1 MVANDVSLRRI
12 FMALQNQ
19 MIQKLSSGREVI
31 FHPTERGDFSEVNW
45 IDWFRQYLPKRYSV
59 DKAFVVDSCD
69 KFSQQIDLVVY
80 DNLYTP
86 FVFNEGSAIYVPAEA
101 VYAVFEVK
109 QDLTRD
115 HLLYTGEKVKSV
127 RILKRTSGRILQASG
142 LIENPRKP
150 FRLLGGILTTV
161 TAISEELA
169 SWLLRSVRD
178 LDSDSTIELGC
189 VLNRCA
195 FHILEEGDELKAKVS
210 LADETLMFLFLK
222 LLALLKTLGTVPAID
237 IDQYANGIANF

>member
-1 MVANDVSLRRI
+1 MVASEVSLRKI

-45 IDWFRQYLPKRYSV
+45 VDWFRQYLPRRYSV

-69 KFSQQIDLVVY
+69 RFSQQIDLVVY

-86 FVFNEGSAIYVPAEA
+86 FVFNEGNAIYVPAEA

-109 QDLTRD
+109 QDLTRE

-127 RILKRTSGRILQASG
+127 RTLKRTSGKILQASG
-142 LIENPRKP
+142 PIDNPRLP
-150 FRLLGGILTTV
+150 FRILGGILTTV
-161 TAISEELA
+161 TAISEDPA
-169 SWLLRSVRD
+169 TWLKRNLCD
-178 LDSDSTIELGC
+178 LDSDSAIEIGC

-195 FHILEEGDELKAKVS
+195 FQILAEDSETEIKVS
-210 LADETLMFLFLK
+210 LPDETLMFLFLK
-222 LLALLKTLGTVPAID
+222 LLALLKALGTVPAID
-237 IDQYANGIANF
+237 IDQYANGITNF